1 MQGSENL
8 LADYFYIFDFVNIYI
23 CCAITETP
31 RRSSR
36 LTGVSG
42 ATRFA
47 LSVKLRRSPL
57 RVSLLTDA
65 LPFAKYTMH
74 NCYTAPYFLE
84 SVFIVVTELLQI
96 FRSILCII
104 TCDASSVCIFSKFQ
118 HLFCCSVPN
127 ELP

>member
-1 MQGSENL
+1 MCFDPYLPVCNNFGPCYLCSFQSVQGSENL

-42 ATRFA
+42 ATQFA

-96 FRSILCII
+96 FRSILYNN
-104 TCDASSVCIFSKFQ
+104 
-118 HLFCCSVPN
+118 LR
-127 ELP
+127 